1 MYQHHGN
8 GEHPQSLERRRQ
20 VLLWRSLAALI
31 VFGVAV
37 GLLRLLIGLLGDT
50 PSRSLLYQAGLLTV
64 NGLLGLLVAA
74 RLRWLRRR

>member
-1 MYQHHGN
+1 VYQHHGN

-20 VLLWRSLAALI
+20 LLLWRSLAALI

-50 PSRSLLYQAGLLTV
+50 PSRSLFYQAGLLTV

>member
-1 MYQHHGN
+1 VYQHHGN

-50 PSRSLLYQAGLLTV
+50 PSRSLFYQAGLLTV

-74 RLRWLRRR
+74 RLRRLRRR

>member
-1 MYQHHGN
+1 VYQHHGN

-20 VLLWRSLAALI
+20 LLLWRSLAALI

-37 GLLRLLIGLLGDT
+37 GLLRLLIGLLGGAPT
-50 PSRSLLYQAGLLTV
+50 RSLVYQAGLLTV